1 MPNSADDM
9 IARGGAIM
17 SLKKSNGKA
26 RGRRSPNKQV
36 EEAEWLRVREFER
49 RLSELP
55 LAKQEEF
62 LQQLSFEEVY
72 ALFCATVA
80 KNAEAGRYSEAL

>member
-1 MPNSADDM
+1 MKKTNGTALKRPRKSAPPN
-9 IARGGAIM
+9 
-17 SLKKSNGKA
+17 
-26 RGRRSPNKQV
+26 
-36 EEAEWLRVREFER
+36 ETEWLRVREFER

-55 LAKQEEF
+55 AAEQEAF

-80 KNAEAGRYSEAL
+80 KNAEAGRYAEAR